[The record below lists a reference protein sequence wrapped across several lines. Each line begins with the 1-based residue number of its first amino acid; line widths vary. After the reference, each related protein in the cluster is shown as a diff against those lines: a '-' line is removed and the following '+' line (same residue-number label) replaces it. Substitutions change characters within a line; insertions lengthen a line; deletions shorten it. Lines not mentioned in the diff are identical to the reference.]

1 MVESNNFAK
10 GWIWGDKVYN
20 YDREERDGCGVG
32 GCGFYMQT
40 FLMQIIRV
48 NNQAQ
53 TFLSQIFFS
62 HEIN

>member
-20 YDREERDGCGVG
+20 YDLERGGVGVG

-48 NNQAQ
+48 NSQAQ